1 MKEANNYPGGDFE
14 DIMSSSKRDDSY
26 EDIISSSSYSQ
37 LKNDRGTVNFNS
49 FADYNED
56 TAYYY
61 RKKKRGL
68 AKVINDAYFKVRKW
82 WKCMKKG
89 KKAALVTVTS
99 LVLILICLFV
109 WLFNVFD
116 YDYNR
121 ITTNP
126 EDLGAPVT
134 PISEEVI
141 NIALFG
147 IDTRDTKDSKTFTG
161 NADSIMIL
169 SLNTKTKKIKIMSV
183 VRDTLVRIEDKNGKV
198 TYNKINSAYARG
210 GPELA
215 IKTLNQNFGLDIM
228 KYATVNFYGM
238 ADIIDAVGGIEATI
252 TQDEI
257 DRYPLYSINFCIREI
272 CEHKGIKNVE
282 PYLIK
287 KKGTQHLNGIQAVAY
302 SRIRMGRNVWGTNND
317 FGRSDRQRYVM
328 EQLFNKAKDMKASQ
342 FLPFAEA
349 LCPCVQT
356 NYKPTE
362 IASIASNILLNSP
375 QFEQYRL
382 PETEGKK
389 NFLMNSPKGSFGSVV
404 YYDLAYAKRAVH
416 AIIYDDITM
425 DQFIEQNPVE
435 KNDWYGDIIG
445 KPTQTPT
452 PQKPSTPTPTPD
464 TGNDKPE
471 DGDTPDDDTPTD
483 KPEDKPNT
491 DDGDGNDGDSG
502 GDSDGGDG
510 NGDGDS
516 GDGDSGD
523 NSGDGGSGD
532 SSGGDSGGDT
542 EGEE

>member
-1 MKEANNYPGGDFE
+1 
-14 DIMSSSKRDDSY
+14 
-26 EDIISSSSYSQ
+26 
-37 LKNDRGTVNFNS
+37 
-49 FADYNED
+49 
-56 TAYYY
+56 
-61 RKKKRGL
+61 
-68 AKVINDAYFKVRKW
+68 
-82 WKCMKKG
+82 MKKG

-109 WLFNVFD
+109 WAFNIFD

-147 IDTRDTKDSKTFTG
+147 IDTRDTKDSKSFKG

-198 TYNKINSAYARG
+198 TYNKINSTYAKG

-238 ADIIDAVGGIEATI
+238 AEIIDAVGGIEATI

-272 CEHKGIKNVE
+272 CQHKGIKNVE

-342 FLPFAEA
+342 LLPFAEA

-389 NFLMNSPKGSFGSVV
+389 NFLMNSPQGSFGSVV
-404 YYDLAYAKRAVH
+404 YYDLDYAKRAVH

-445 KPTQTPT
+445 KPTQKPST
-452 PQKPSTPTPTPD
+452 QNPSTPTPTPD
-464 TGNDKPE
+464 TGDDKPS
-471 DGDTPDDDTPTD
+471 DGDDKPTD
-483 KPEDKPNT
+483 KPEDKPDDKPNT
-491 DDGDGNDGDSG
+491 DGGDGNDGDG
-502 GDSDGGDG
+502 NGDG
-510 NGDGDS
+510 NEGGNSDGDS
-516 GDGDSGD
+516 GDSGDSGG
-523 NSGDGGSGD
+523 SGSGGNDSGD
-532 SSGGDSGGDT
+532 SGSDGGDSGGDT